1 MALALSTA
9 SFPTS
14 TDSQPTPHLTLAP
27 STTTLATPHV
37 HHDVYPH
44 TVGLGC
50 AQAGAAQQTLAR
62 DFFLHLALYHTVFA
76 ETVGHDKRLSAAVRI
91 RRALSRWCDTLF
103 TLVCPSPFDDPRL
116 DATDPLK
123 MTIRYINYFFT
134 AAFIIEML
142 LTIVVLGFIHP
153 KIKEMPAYSC
163 ARAGT
168 SSTSASSSSRS
179 SRS

>member
-1 MALALSTA
+1 MMST
-9 SFPTS
+9 P
-14 TDSQPTPHLTLAP
+14 L
-27 STTTLATPHV
+27 
-37 HHDVYPH
+37 

-62 DFFLHLALYHTVFA
+62 DFFLHLALCHTVFA

-103 TLVCPSPFDDPRL
+103 TLVCPLAIDDPRL

-123 MTIRYINYFFT
+123 MTIRYINYLFT

-142 LTIVVLGFIHP
+142 LKIVV
-153 KIKEMPAYSC
+153 
-163 ARAGT
+163 
-168 SSTSASSSSRS
+168 
-179 SRS
+179 